1 MAVFLF
7 YPNAEHESKQ
17 MECNGNW
24 HLITSLRR
32 DQAKPPRFLYYPC
45 WVYGSIFGGGCQLGG
60 VLGGQ
65 GRSPLRIIDVP
76 FACTERG
83 VEDAAPYGFLTYPL
97 RSSGG
102 RDRAPPLRILLY
114 PLRAAGRRGGGTPPP
129 YGGYRG
135 GCVQRGGAAGT
146 PPPT

>member
-1 MAVFLF
+1 M
-7 YPNAEHESKQ
+7 
-17 MECNGNW
+17 
-24 HLITSLRR
+24 
-32 DQAKPPRFLYYPC
+32 
-45 WVYGSIFGGGCQLGG
+45 GG

-114 PLRAAGRRGGGTPPP
+114 PLRAAVWGVGDAAP
-129 YGGYRG
+129 YVTITEPAKKGSF
-135 GCVQRGGAAGT
+135 
-146 PPPT
+146 